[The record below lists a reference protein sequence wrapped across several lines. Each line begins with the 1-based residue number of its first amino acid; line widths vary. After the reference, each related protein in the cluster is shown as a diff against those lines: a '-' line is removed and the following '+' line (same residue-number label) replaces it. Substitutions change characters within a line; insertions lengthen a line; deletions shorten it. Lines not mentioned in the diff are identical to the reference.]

1 MPTGDATER
10 LIAALCELHNA
21 EIEFIVSGMRDFK
34 ERNPDASMEE
44 VAARGPE
51 IEEELQQFKGS
62 ILEIIEVEMNRRRK
76 ENVDKLPKPQLSAWY
91 PNFLMN
97 WSNKVKI
104 QVLAAVALI
113 IAASLVLNGEAIT
126 LAIVV
131 NLVVWGLLGVGLWR
145 LGKFLLARRQM

>member
-34 ERNPDASMEE
+34 ERNPDASVEE
-44 VAARGPE
+44 VAARGAE

-76 ENVDKLPKPQLSAWY
+76 ENVDKLPKPQY
-91 PNFLMN
+91 PEGSVERMVSEFLDE
-97 WSNKVKI
+97 
-104 QVLAAVALI
+104 L
-113 IAASLVLNGEAIT
+113 E
-126 LAIVV
+126 
-131 NLVVWGLLGVGLWR
+131 
-145 LGKFLLARRQM
+145 